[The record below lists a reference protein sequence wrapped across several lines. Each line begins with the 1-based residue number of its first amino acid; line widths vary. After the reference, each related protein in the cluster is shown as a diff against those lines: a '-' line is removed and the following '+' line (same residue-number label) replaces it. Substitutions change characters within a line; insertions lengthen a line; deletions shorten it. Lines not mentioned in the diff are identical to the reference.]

1 MKSLAVVIHARLEST
16 RCPNKHLRDLGDGNT
31 LIDIALKNISKFT
44 NVEEKYLAV
53 HDQELKDRIIDGVE
67 ILHREYD
74 SVAKGNAP
82 LGVYYKHLKN
92 VKSDYIV
99 MFNPCQPF
107 LKVGKLQKMIDW
119 FKSCEYESA
128 MSVHQVR
135 NFFWDKDLNAVNF
148 FDNDRLSTT
157 EGPYLYAATHS
168 LVCYSKDYM
177 LNKHNYFPAIKDNPR
192 PYVVDFDEIELLDV
206 DTEEDLEIVKSVY
219 YEEEIYES

>member
-1 MKSLAVVIHARLEST
+1 MKTLAVVIHARLEST

-31 LIDIALKNISKFT
+31 LIDIALQNISKFT

-53 HDQELKDRIIDGVE
+53 YDQELRDRIIDGVE

-74 SVAKGNAP
+74 SVSKGNAP
-82 LGVYYKHLKN
+82 LGVFYRHLKD

-107 LKVGKLQKMIDW
+107 LEVEKLQKMIDW

-128 MSVHQVR
+128 MSVHQVK

-148 FDNDRLSTT
+148 FDRDRLSTT
-157 EGPYLYAATHS
+157 DGPYLYAATHS

-177 LNKHNYFPAIKDNPR
+177 LNEHNYFPATKDNPR
-192 PYVVDFDEIELLDV
+192 PYVLDFDEIELLDV

-219 YEEEIYES
+219 EKI

>member
-1 MKSLAVVIHARLEST
+1 MKTLAVVMHARLEST

-31 LIDIALKNISKFT
+31 LIDIALQNISKFT
-44 NVEEKYLAV
+44 NVDEKYLAIY
-53 HDQELKDRIIDGVE
+53 DQELKDRIIDGVE

-74 SVAKGNAP
+74 SVTKGNAP
-82 LGVYYKHLKN
+82 LGVFYRHLER

-107 LKVGKLQKMIDW
+107 LKVEKLQKMIDW

-135 NFFWDKDLNAVNF
+135 NFFWDNDNNAVNF
-148 FDNDRLSTT
+148 FGQDRLSTT
-157 EGPYLYAATHS
+157 DGPYLYAATHS
-168 LVCYSKDYM
+168 LACFKKDYM
-177 LNKHNYFPAIKDNPR
+177 LEEHNYFPSVKNNPH

-206 DTEEDLEIVKSVY
+206 DTEEDLEIVKS
-219 YEEEIYES
+219 IYAKL

>member
-1 MKSLAVVIHARLEST
+1 MKTLAIVIHARLEST

-31 LIDIALKNISKFT
+31 LIDIALQNISKFT

-53 HDQELKDRIIDGVE
+53 YDQELKDRIIDGVE

-74 SVAKGNAP
+74 SVSKGNAP
-82 LGVYYKHLKN
+82 LGVFYRHLKD

-107 LKVGKLQKMIDW
+107 LEVEKLQKMIDW

-128 MSVHQVR
+128 MSVHQVK

-148 FDNDRLSTT
+148 FDRDRLSTT
-157 EGPYLYAATHS
+157 DGPYLYAATHS

-177 LNKHNYFPAIKDNPR
+177 LNEYQYFSSAKNDPY
-192 PYVVDFDEIELLDV
+192 PYVVDFDEIELLDA
-206 DTEEDLEIVKSVY
+206 DTEEDFKIIK
-219 YEEEIYES
+219 EIYNG

>member
-1 MKSLAVVIHARLEST
+1 MKTLAVVIHARLEST

-53 HDQELKDRIIDGVE
+53 YDQELKDRIIDGVE

-74 SVAKGNAP
+74 SVSKGNAP
-82 LGVYYKHLKN
+82 LEIFYRHLKG
-92 VKSDYIV
+92 VKSDYII

-107 LKVGKLQKMIDW
+107 LKVEKLQKMIDW

-128 MSVHQVR
+128 MSVHRVR

-148 FDNDRLSTT
+148 FDKDRLSTT
-157 EGPYLYAATHS
+157 DGPYLYAATHS

-177 LNKHNYFPAIKDNPR
+177 LNEHNYFPATKDNPY
-192 PYVVDFDEIELLDV
+192 PYVVDFDEIELLDA
-206 DTEEDLEIVKSVY
+206 DTEEDFKIIK
-219 YEEEIYES
+219 EIYNG

>member
-1 MKSLAVVIHARLEST
+1 MKSMNLKTLAVVIHARLEST

-31 LIDIALKNISKFT
+31 LIDIALQNISKFT

-53 HDQELKDRIIDGVE
+53 YDQELKDRTIDGIE

-74 SVAKGNAP
+74 SVSKGNAP
-82 LGVYYKHLKN
+82 LEIFYRHLKG
-92 VKSDYIV
+92 VKSDYII

-107 LKVGKLQKMIDW
+107 LKVEKLQKMIDW

-128 MSVHQVR
+128 MSVHRVR

-148 FDNDRLSTT
+148 FDKDRLSTT
-157 EGPYLYAATHS
+157 DGPYLYAATHS

-177 LNKHNYFPAIKDNPR
+177 LNEHNYFPATKDNPY
-192 PYVVDFDEIELLDV
+192 PYVVDFDEIELLDA
-206 DTEEDLEIVKSVY
+206 DTEEDFKIIK
-219 YEEEIYES
+219 EIYNG

>member
-1 MKSLAVVIHARLEST
+1 MKTLAVVIHARLEST

-53 HDQELKDRIIDGVE
+53 YDQELKDRIIDGVE

-74 SVAKGNAP
+74 SVSKGNAP
-82 LGVYYKHLKN
+82 LGVFYRHLKD

-107 LKVGKLQKMIDW
+107 LKVEKLQKMIDW
-119 FKSCEYESA
+119 FKLCEYESA

-148 FDNDRLSTT
+148 FDKDRLSTT
-157 EGPYLYAATHS
+157 DGPYLYAATHS
-168 LVCYSKDYM
+168 LVCYRKDYM
-177 LNKHNYFPAIKDNPR
+177 LNEHNYFPATKDNPR

-206 DTEEDLEIVKSVY
+206 DTEEDLEIVKRVY
-219 YEEEIYES
+219 EKI

>member
-1 MKSLAVVIHARLEST
+1 MKTLAIVIHARLEST

-31 LIDIALKNISKFT
+31 LIDIALQNISKFT

-53 HDQELKDRIIDGVE
+53 YDQELKDRIIDGVE

-74 SVAKGNAP
+74 SVSKGNAP
-82 LGVYYKHLKN
+82 LGVFYRHLKD

-107 LKVGKLQKMIDW
+107 LEVEKLQKMIDW

-128 MSVHQVR
+128 MSVHQVK

-148 FDNDRLSTT
+148 FDRDRLSTT
-157 EGPYLYAATHS
+157 DGPYLYAATHS

-177 LNKHNYFPAIKDNPR
+177 LNEHNYFPATKDNPR
-192 PYVVDFDEIELLDV
+192 PYVLDFDEIELLDV
-206 DTEEDLEIVKSVY
+206 DTEEDLEIVKRVY
-219 YEEEIYES
+219 EKI

>member
-1 MKSLAVVIHARLEST
+1 MKTLAVVIHARLEST

-53 HDQELKDRIIDGVE
+53 YDQELKDRIIDGVE

-74 SVAKGNAP
+74 SVSKGNAP
-82 LGVYYKHLKN
+82 LGVFYRHLKD
-92 VKSDYIV
+92 VKSDYII

-107 LKVGKLQKMIDW
+107 LKVEKLQKMIDW

-135 NFFWDKDLNAVNF
+135 NFFWDKNLNAVNF

-157 EGPYLYAATHS
+157 DGPYLYAATHS
-168 LVCYSKDYM
+168 LVCYRKDYM
-177 LNKHNYFPAIKDNPR
+177 LNEHKYVPATKDNPR

-219 YEEEIYES
+219 G

>member
-1 MKSLAVVIHARLEST
+1 MKTLAVVIHARLEST

-31 LIDIALKNISKFT
+31 LIDIALQNISKFT

-53 HDQELKDRIIDGVE
+53 YDQELKDRTIDGIE

-74 SVAKGNAP
+74 SVSKGNAP
-82 LGVYYKHLKN
+82 LEIFYRHLKG
-92 VKSDYIV
+92 VKSDYII

-107 LKVGKLQKMIDW
+107 LKVEKLQKMIDW

-128 MSVHQVR
+128 MSVHRVR

-148 FDNDRLSTT
+148 FDKDRLSTT
-157 EGPYLYAATHS
+157 DGPYLYAATHS

-177 LNKHNYFPAIKDNPR
+177 LNEHNYFPATKDNPY
-192 PYVVDFDEIELLDV
+192 PYVVDFDEIELLDA
-206 DTEEDLEIVKSVY
+206 DTEEDFKIIK
-219 YEEEIYES
+219 EIYNG

>member
-1 MKSLAVVIHARLEST
+1 MKTLAVVIHARLEST

-31 LIDIALKNISKFT
+31 LIDIALQNISKFI

-53 HDQELKDRIIDGVE
+53 YDQKLKDRIIDGVE

-74 SVAKGNAP
+74 SVSKGNAP
-82 LGVYYKHLKN
+82 LGVFYRHLKD
-92 VKSDYIV
+92 VKSDYII

-107 LKVGKLQKMIDW
+107 LKVEKLQKMIDW

-148 FDNDRLSTT
+148 FDRDRLSTT

-177 LNKHNYFPAIKDNPR
+177 LNKHNYFPATKDNPR

-206 DTEEDLEIVKSVY
+206 DTEEDLEIVKRVY
-219 YEEEIYES
+219 EKI